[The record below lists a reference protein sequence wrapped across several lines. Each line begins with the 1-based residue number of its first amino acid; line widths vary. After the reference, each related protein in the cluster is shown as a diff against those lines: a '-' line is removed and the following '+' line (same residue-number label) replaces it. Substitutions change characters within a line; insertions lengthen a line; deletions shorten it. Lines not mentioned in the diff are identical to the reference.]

1 MVTDSYMYGMIF
13 FLHWFKLL
21 SYIKDHNIFVFLGY
35 LEGYVN
41 ESSVVPSLMHCQM
54 RCDTLHLTC
63 KSLNYVENEDGSN
76 ICEINYEAQYCAL
89 PGNFIVKENSYY
101 VETMPENDAVST
113 FLSISL
119 LLVYKVYKC
128 LHILHLS

>member
-1 MVTDSYMYGMIF
+1 MA
-13 FLHWFKLL
+13 WFL
-21 SYIKDHNIFVFLGY
+21 SYINDHNILVFLGY

-101 VETMPENDAVST
+101 VETMPEKDDSVST
-113 FLSISL
+113 FSL
-119 LLVYKVYKC
+119 N
-128 LHILHLS
+128 